1 MRNMK
6 ILLVE
11 DEPGIALYLKTIM
24 EPYSDVVQHVKTL
37 EECRQAVKTEPFDVI
52 LLDLALAD
60 ASPSLTV
67 GEIDKIKTAQPHAA
81 LIVNTGMG
89 EVYAKSAK
97 DAGADYVMEKEPESL
112 ERKAFCAALYS
123 VLKNKGSLAQ
133 SMEMLRKVAES

>member
-1 MRNMK
+1 MK

-11 DEPGIALYLKTIM
+11 DEPGIALYLQKIM
-24 EPYSDVVQHVKTL
+24 EPYSDVVQHVRSL
-37 EECRQAVKTEPFDVI
+37 EECRAAVRNETFDVV
-52 LLDLALAD
+52 LLDLALED
-60 ASPSLTV
+60 AEPKLTIA
-67 GEIDKIKTAQPHAA
+67 EIERIKQAQPHAA

-89 EVYAKSAK
+89 EAYAKSAK
-97 DAGADYVMEKEPESL
+97 DAGADYVMEKEPAAL